1 MNTWRTRLKAA
12 READLLGGTHGVG
25 TTPLHR
31 QLEAKVA
38 TFVGKED
45 AVVFNMGYGTNSTTY
60 RIAGGAHRA

>member
-1 MNTWRTRLKAA
+1 MGEPVLKAA
-12 READLLGGTHGVG
+12 REWPTKVEARGRAC

-45 AVVFNMGYGTNSTTY
+45 AVVFNMGYGTNSTTVP
-60 RIAGGAHRA
+60 ALVEVG